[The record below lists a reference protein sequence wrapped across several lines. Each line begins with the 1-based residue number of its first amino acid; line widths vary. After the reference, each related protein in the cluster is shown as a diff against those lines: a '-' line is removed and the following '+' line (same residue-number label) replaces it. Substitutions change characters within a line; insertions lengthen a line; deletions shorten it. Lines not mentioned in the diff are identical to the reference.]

1 MRDLINKLTLL
12 ESGGTL
18 SIPAIAELLSP
29 LSTGRIRFEFEQDV
43 NLPLDLG
50 EGPATVTG
58 FRIYD
63 LFGVNENGYLRYHFT
78 SGKSIMF
85 VFNIDPIPIDN
96 LRNTMTIGKTAIK
109 ILKQLFGIDDTDYAD
124 VTYNKNW
131 NVYIVE
137 ITDSSEFLKLIYK
150 AFEYRLATHEDT

>member
-29 LSTGRIRFEFEQDV
+29 MDANRIHFEFEQDV
-43 NLPLDLG
+43 NLPLDLV
-50 EGPATVTG
+50 EGPATITS

-63 LFGVNENGYLRYHFT
+63 IFGVDENGYLRYHYP
-78 SGKSIMF
+78 SGKTIMF
-85 VFNIDPIPIDN
+85 LFNIDPIPIDN
-96 LRNTMTIGKTAIK
+96 LRNGMIIGKTAIK
-109 ILKQLFGIDDTDYAD
+109 IFKQLFSIDDTDYDDA
-124 VTYNKNW
+124 TYNKTRNA
-131 NVYIVE
+131 YIVK
-137 ITDSSEFLKLIYK
+137 ITDSREFLKLIYK